1 MRSIKFGFS
10 QQIIMA
16 IEIERKFWIKNK
28 NWKVIANAPEGTVI
42 KQGYLNTDKER
53 TVRVRIYGAKAFLTI
68 KGKSVGM
75 TRAEFEYEVPVED
88 AIELLQLCHQPIIEK
103 KRYKIAQDNVIWEID
118 EFEGINEGLIL
129 AEVELESETQA
140 VHIPNWVG
148 EEVTGDIRFYNSN
161 LVNNPFTKWTMDKK

>member
-1 MRSIKFGFS
+1 
-10 QQIIMA
+10 MA

-28 NWKVIANAPEGTVI
+28 DWKIAANPPEGTVI
-42 KQGYLNTDKER
+42 KQGYLSTDKER
-53 TVRVRIYGAKAFLTI
+53 TVRVRIYGTTGFLTI

-103 KRYKIAQDNVIWEID
+103 VRYKIPQDNVIWEVD

-129 AEVELESETQA
+129 AEVELESEEQK
-140 VHIPNWVG
+140 VNIPTWTG
-148 EEVTGDIRFYNSN
+148 EEVTGDIRFYNSS
-161 LVNNPFTKWTMDKK
+161 LVNNPFTEWTKD